1 MSLGPISSGGGD
13 INPDLSAKSGTGP
26 FAANGTHGGLSVNN
40 STPIDTKT
48 LMIAGLVIAGLFVL
62 SRMRGAR

>member
-26 FAANGTHGGLSVNN
+26 FAANSTHGGLSVTN

-48 LMIAGLVIAGLFVL
+48 LVIGGLLVLGLFVW
-62 SRMRGAR
+62 SRIGGRR